1 METRHAVAYA
11 LIIGLIVAP
20 ILIAM
25 FLRRA
30 RRRDRK
36 EAERPIRISRGKRS
50 PD

>member
-1 METRHAVAYA
+1 MDTRHLVAYA
-11 LIIGLIVAP
+11 LIFGLIVAP

-30 RRRDRK
+30 RRRDKR

-50 PD
+50 RD

>member
-1 METRHAVAYA
+1 MEMRHAVAYA
-11 LIIGLIVAP
+11 LIFGLVVAP

-50 PD
+50 RD